1 MIRNSIRNK
10 LIVFLLAATIL
21 PFSTS
26 IAMTY
31 FITKNNVIKE
41 TIQTNSNLIYQGK
54 TNITNHLNVIQQA
67 SLSIYNDTSLYGA
80 VENGAAD
87 YLDRGEIFR
96 GMQAIAT
103 SVKEIKQAYLYLSK
117 SDKSYL
123 FSQGNI
129 FRNEGAEPK
138 YVPQVRKSE
147 TVLEPTH
154 LSHTYKSSGFV
165 PVPSIPVFT
174 LHRSITSAVTM
185 QEFGT
190 LSIDVNLNVI
200 QSISEQLY
208 VKGKEQ
214 LFILDARGTVIYGS
228 DPKLL
233 GQTLEEGWVKHLQ
246 QLDQPS
252 GSFEWD
258 SDEFNGIHIYER
270 IDSPLSDWVLVKRIP
285 NEVLNS
291 NARQLTEINML
302 ILIAFMI
309 IVIFATLVISFR
321 FTTPIKRLIG
331 TIGKIQT
338 GNMHVDIDVKGKDE
352 LAILAGRFR
361 TMMETINNLIMR
373 EYQLEI
379 ANKTNQLKALQA
391 QINPHFLYN
400 SLQSI
405 GTLALQ
411 HNAPQVYSLIS
422 SLAKLMR
429 YSMNSDTVVPFASE
443 LSHVKAYLE
452 LQMQRFE
459 HKLAVKY
466 EVNESMMHIP
476 VPKMILQ
483 PLVENYFKHGFD
495 QRSGSETLTIAASLT
510 DDGRMEIRVQDEGTG
525 MTEDTLQKLRRKLE
539 ARPQHQQG
547 EESIGLLNVMSRL
560 MLYYE
565 DEAEMI
571 IDHHEPSGVTV
582 TLRIPMQLKEAP

>member
-1 MIRNSIRNK
+1 MLRNSIRNK
-10 LIVFLLAATIL
+10 LIVFLLAATII

-26 IAMTY
+26 IAITY
-31 FITKNNVIKE
+31 FITKHNVIKE

-96 GMQAIAT
+96 GMQAIVT
-103 SVKEIKQAYLYLSK
+103 SVKEIQQAYLYLSK

-129 FRNEGAEPK
+129 FRNEGTEPK
-138 YVPQVRKSE
+138 YVPQISKSE

-154 LSHTYKSSGFV
+154 LSHTYKSSGFN
-165 PVPSIPVFT
+165 PLPSVPVFT
-174 LHRSITSAVTM
+174 LHRSITNAVTM

-190 LSIDVNLNVI
+190 LSLDVNLNVI

-208 VKGKEQ
+208 DKGKEQ
-214 LFILDARGTVIYGS
+214 LFILDSRGTVIYGS

-233 GQTLEEGWVKHLQ
+233 GQTLEDDWVKHLQ

-258 SDEFNGIHIYER
+258 SDEFKGIHIYER
-270 IDSPLSDWVLVKRIP
+270 IDSPYSDWVLVKRIP

-291 NARQLTEINML
+291 SARQLTEINML

-338 GNMHVDIDVKGKDE
+338 GNMQVDIDVKGNDE
-352 LAILAGRFR
+352 FAILAGRFR

-373 EYQLEI
+373 EYQLAI

-422 SLAKLMR
+422 SLAKMMR

-466 EVNESMMHIP
+466 EVDESMMHIP
-476 VPKMILQ
+476 VPKMIMQ
-483 PLVENYFKHGFD
+483 PIVENYFKHGFD
-495 QRSGSETLTIAASLT
+495 QRSVSETLTIAAGLA
-510 DDGRMEIRVQDEGTG
+510 DDGRVEIRVQDEGTG
-525 MTEDTLQKLRRKLE
+525 ISEDTLLKLRRKLE
-539 ARPQHQQG
+539 ARPQLQQG

-560 MLYYE
+560 KLYYE
-565 DEAEMI
+565 EEAEMI
-571 IDHHEPSGVTV
+571 IDHNEPSGVTV